1 VLEGNTIVTHHSSK
15 ERIVPVITGVSY
27 YLAHVPGMIRYGSK
41 PYRELKH
48 EPSLLQPI
56 LSHLRPFDQ
65 AVAYPPNQVFI
76 GNLDPDQL
84 WDAPTPWYKNPVP
97 NASRWGEF
105 GEIMPEEEFYGVLKI
120 CDEFGLIMLEE
131 GFLQEIASKLKR
143 HPLFN
148 GEDIQKLGKGVSGRI
163 LEEKLVEKD
172 ILPLYVEGSRLVGYV
187 KKPFGEGADED
198 DNLVPNIMIE
208 NLSARASGVMALRH
222 LISKTGAAK
231 EIDYLIGYGEEAIG
245 DRYNRGGGNLAKAI
259 GELCG
264 CARATGSDVKAFC
277 CSPVHGLMMA
287 AGLVASGIFK
297 NVVMVAGG
305 SLAKLGMK
313 FQGHLRHD
321 MPILED
327 LLAGIA
333 VWVTQDDGKSPV
345 IRLDSIGKHEISS
358 GSAQQA
364 ILEKLVVE
372 PLDRLGLKLTEVDK
386 YATEMHN
393 PELTEPQGSGNV
405 PRTNYRTI
413 GSFAVL
419 RNEIQKNELDR
430 FVKDHGM
437 PGFSPTQGHIA
448 SAFPY
453 LGHAVKNIKSGKLR
467 NTMLLA
473 KGSLFLGRL
482 TQLSDGISLLLE
494 RNEGVNT

>member
-1 VLEGNTIVTHHSSK
+1 
-15 ERIVPVITGVSY
+15 
-27 YLAHVPGMIRYGSK
+27 
-41 PYRELKH
+41 
-48 EPSLLQPI
+48 
-56 LSHLRPFDQ
+56 
-65 AVAYPPNQVFI
+65 
-76 GNLDPDQL
+76 
-84 WDAPTPWYKNPVP
+84 
-97 NASRWGEF
+97 
-105 GEIMPEEEFYGVLKI
+105 
-120 CDEFGLIMLEE
+120 
-131 GFLQEIASKLKR
+131 
-143 HPLFN
+143 
-148 GEDIQKLGKGVSGRI
+148 
-163 LEEKLVEKD
+163 
-172 ILPLYVEGSRLVGYV
+172 
-187 KKPFGEGADED
+187 
-198 DNLVPNIMIE
+198 
-208 NLSARASGVMALRH
+208 MALRH

-245 DRYNRGGGNLAKAI
+245 DRYNRGGGNLAKTI

-264 CARATGSDVKAFC
+264 CTRATGSDVKAFC

-287 AGLVASGIFK
+287 ASLVASKVFK

-305 SLAKLGMK
+305 SFAKLGMK
-313 FQGHLRHD
+313 FQGHLRQD

-327 LLAGIA
+327 VLAGIA
-333 VWVTQDDGKSPV
+333 IWIAQDDRKSPV

-364 ILEKLVVE
+364 IIEKLVVE
-372 PLDRLGLKLTEVDK
+372 PLDRLGLRLAQIDK

-393 PELTEPQGSGNV
+393 PEVTEPQGSGNV

-419 RNEIQKNELDR
+419 RNEIKRDELDQ
-430 FVKDHGM
+430 FVRTHGM

-448 SAFPY
+448 SAIPY
-453 LGHAVKNIKSGKLR
+453 LGHAIKNIKSGKHH

-494 RNEGVNT
+494 KNKGGTDHAGRGK

>member
-1 VLEGNTIVTHHSSK
+1 MIHSSK
-15 ERIVPVITGVSY
+15 AGTFPVITGVSY
-27 YLAHVPGMIRYGSK
+27 YLAHVPSMIRYGSK

-48 EPSLLQPI
+48 DPSFLQPI

-84 WDAPTPWYKNPVP
+84 WDAPSPWYKNPVP

-120 CDEFGLIMLEE
+120 CDEFGLIVLEE
-131 GFLQEIASKLKR
+131 DFLKDLVSRLKD
-143 HPLFN
+143 HPLFT
-148 GEDIQKLGKGVSGRI
+148 EQDIRKLGKGVSIEIIEQKLR
-163 LEEKLVEKD
+163 EED
-172 ILPLYVEGSRLVGYV
+172 ISPLYVEGSRLAGYI
-187 KKPFGEGADED
+187 KRPQGEGAEED
-198 DNLVPNIMIE
+198 DNLVPNIMME
-208 NLSARASGVMALRH
+208 NLSARASGVMALRN
-222 LISKTGAAK
+222 LISKTGTAQ
-231 EIDYLIGYGEEAIG
+231 EIDYLVGYGEEAIG

-259 GELCG
+259 GQLSG
-264 CARATGSDVKAFC
+264 CTRATGSDVKAFC
-277 CSPVHGLMMA
+277 CAPVHGLMMA
-287 AGLVASGIFK
+287 AGLVTSGIFK
-297 NVVMVAGG
+297 NVAMVAGG

-333 VWVTQDDGKSPV
+333 VWVTRDDGKSPI

-372 PLDRLGLKLTEVDK
+372 PLERLGLKLTEVDK

-494 RNEGVNT
+494 KNEGSKT

>member
-1 VLEGNTIVTHHSSK
+1 MLESF
-15 ERIVPVITGVSY
+15 VPVITGVSY
-27 YLAHVPGMIRYGSK
+27 YLAHIPNVVRYGSK

-48 EPSLLQPI
+48 EPSLLESVI
-56 LSHLRPFDQ
+56 SHLRTFDE

-76 GNLDPDQL
+76 GNVDPDEL
-84 WDAPTPWYKNPVP
+84 WTLPSPWYRNPIP

-105 GEIMPEEEFYGVLKI
+105 GELMPEDEFYGVLKI

-131 GFLQEIASKLKR
+131 GFLQEITSKLKG
-143 HPLFN
+143 HPLFCS
-148 GEDIQKLGKGVSGRI
+148 EDLEKLGKGFPREI
-163 LEEKLVEKD
+163 IERKLDEKD
-172 ILPLYVEGSRLVGYV
+172 VLPLYIEGERRVGCV
-187 KKPFGEGADED
+187 MRPRGEGAEED
-198 DNLVPNIMIE
+198 DNLIPNIMIE

-222 LISKTGAAK
+222 LISKTGAGT
-231 EIDYLIGYGEEAIG
+231 EIDYLVGYGEEAIG

-264 CARATGSDVKAFC
+264 CTKATGSDVKAFC
-277 CSPVHGLMMA
+277 CAPVHGLMMA
-287 AGLVASGIFK
+287 ASLVTSGVFK

-327 LLAGIA
+327 VLAGIA
-333 VWVTQDDGKSPV
+333 IWVARDDGKSPV
-345 IRLDSIGKHEISS
+345 IRLDSVGKHEIGS

-372 PLDRLGLKLTEVDK
+372 PLERLGLKLTEIDK
-386 YATEMHN
+386 YATELHN
-393 PELTEPQGSGNV
+393 PEVTEPQGSGNV
-405 PRTNYRTI
+405 PRTNYRMI

-419 RNEIQKNELDR
+419 RNEIRKDELDQ
-430 FVKDHGM
+430 FVKVHGM

-448 SAFPY
+448 SAVPY
-453 LGHAVKNIKSGKLR
+453 LGHAIKNIKSGKLQ
-467 NTMLLA
+467 NTMFLA

-494 RNEGVNT
+494 KNRGGNR